1 MGCLDTI
8 VDMKDKL
15 RNQGINEKF
24 YRNVLN
30 NDIFD
35 LYSKKLSEDQ
45 KAFNVRKASRKTST

>member
-15 RNQGINEKF
+15 RNQGINDKF

-45 KAFNVRKASRKTST
+45 KAVNVRKASRKIST

>member
-1 MGCLDTI
+1 VGCLDTI

-15 RNQGINEKF
+15 RNQGINDKF

-45 KAFNVRKASRKTST
+45 KAVNVRKASRKIST

>member
-15 RNQGINEKF
+15 RSQGINDKF

-30 NDIFD
+30 NDIYD

-45 KAFNVRKASRKTST
+45 KAVNARKASRKTST